1 MGENPGTELDSHIDC
16 SYYSKKIRGS
26 LSFGGSPPYHTKAT
40 TTLRVRVA
48 LNILGHGYSKG
59 KSLQVGRI
67 QRRQLYYGYMEPVR
81 SLAESALYP
90 TVRIYC

>member
-1 MGENPGTELDSHIDC
+1 MESNAHIDC
-16 SYYSKKIRGS
+16 HDYPKKIRGS
-26 LSFGGSPPYHTKAT
+26 LSFSGSPPYHTKAT

-48 LNILGHGYSKG
+48 LNVLGHGYSRG

-67 QRRQLYYGYMEPVR
+67 QRRQLYYGYMEFVS